1 MFVLIF
7 YTEHLWEH
15 LLLLFFLILPASI
28 WEYKWQT
35 GQLFLGI
42 VASLFSI
49 YISKHPPYLRFLF
62 PLSRLLFH
70 SELLADFIN
79 MLPITFSRWL
89 MGLKTGPNSNQC
101 FYSGPF
107 CRIICFMVKV
117 SFYYFFV
124 VFGNPFSPLP
134 CSKLSNST
142 LIQFIGVN
150 STCREE
156 ETVHIN
162 INTLLKSFIISM

>member
-1 MFVLIF
+1 MRTVAATFLRHTTYQ
-7 YTEHLWEH
+7 YTSTNDRLAWE
-15 LLLLFFLILPASI
+15 LLLHYSQFIFLNILHALDFSVSRPPFRSEQPA
-28 WEYKWQT
+28 
-35 GQLFLGI
+35 G
-42 VASLFSI
+42 
-49 YISKHPPYLRFLF
+49 
-62 PLSRLLFH
+62 
-70 SELLADFIN
+70 FIN
-79 MLPITFSRWL
+79 MLPITFSSWL

-101 FYSGPF
+101 VYSGPF

-117 SFYYFFV
+117 SVHYFFV

-134 CSKLSNST
+134 CSKLSNGT

-162 INTLLKSFIISM
+162 INTLLIIYHLHVKF